1 MHTVMEVVMLVLEQ
15 LLQSLV
21 VASQDD
27 HRMALLAVPVAGLV
41 ARTHPVAHSESSTH
55 LPEVEQ

>member
-1 MHTVMEVVMLVLEQ
+1 MLVLEQ

-27 HRMALLAVPVAGLV
+27 HRMALLPVAGLV
-41 ARTHPVAHSESSTH
+41 ARTHPVAASGRKWTGPVVPVISGAF
-55 LPEVEQ
+55 